1 MASRLVSVSKNIFG
15 KAFYSNIWIAISFG
29 LISQVIG
36 YTKYEGYFDL
46 YWIIMKDGYLYFN
59 LYPSFD
65 DLSAVL
71 FIRVFLAVFV
81 YHLVYPHDL
90 FTQSAYKSI
99 GCHFRWCPQR
109 DSNSRPTDYKSVA
122 LPAEL

>member
-1 MASRLVSVSKNIFG
+1 MASRLESIFKNIFG
-15 KAFYSNIWIAISFG
+15 KEFYSNLWIAICFG

-36 YTKYEGYFDL
+36 FTKYEGYFDL

-65 DLSAVL
+65 ELSAVL

-81 YHLVYPHDL
+81 FLTV
-90 FTQSAYKSI
+90 
-99 GCHFRWCPQR
+99 R
-109 DSNSRPTDYKSVA
+109 DKLNGN
-122 LPAEL
+122 

>member
-46 YWIIMKDGYLYFN
+46 YWIIMKDGYLYLN
-59 LYPSFD
+59 LYPNLDELNF
-65 DLSAVL
+65 VL
-71 FIRVFLAVFV
+71 FIRIFLAVFV
-81 YHLVYPHDL
+81 FLTIKDKL
-90 FTQSAYKSI
+90 K
-99 GCHFRWCPQR
+99 G
-109 DSNSRPTDYKSVA
+109 N
-122 LPAEL
+122 

>member
-1 MASRLVSVSKNIFG
+1 MASRLATFLKSIFG
-15 KAFYSNIWIAISFG
+15 KTLYSNIWIATSLG

-65 DLSAVL
+65 ELSAVL

-81 YHLVYPHDL
+81 FLTVKDKL
-90 FTQSAYKSI
+90 N
-99 GCHFRWCPQR
+99 G
-109 DSNSRPTDYKSVA
+109 N
-122 LPAEL
+122 

>member
-1 MASRLVSVSKNIFG
+1 MANRLATFLKNIFG
-15 KAFYSNIWIAISFG
+15 KTLYSNIWIATSLA

-36 YTKYEGYFDL
+36 FTKYDGYFDL

-65 DLSAVL
+65 ELSLVL

-81 YHLVYPHDL
+81 FLTIRDKL
-90 FTQSAYKSI
+90 KSKYNPKD
-99 GCHFRWCPQR
+99 H
-109 DSNSRPTDYKSVA
+109 
-122 LPAEL
+122 

>member
-15 KAFYSNIWIAISFG
+15 KKFYPNLWIAFSFG

-65 DLSAVL
+65 ELSVVL
-71 FIRVFLAVFV
+71 FVRVFLAVFV
-81 YHLVYPHDL
+81 FLTVKDKLKGY
-90 FTQSAYKSI
+90 
-99 GCHFRWCPQR
+99 
-109 DSNSRPTDYKSVA
+109 
-122 LPAEL
+122 

>member
-1 MASRLVSVSKNIFG
+1 MGCSYKKANLIILTNSETNLIDLHVKEKAFQMASRLASVSKNIFG
-15 KAFYSNIWIAISFG
+15 KAFYSNLWIAISFG

-65 DLSAVL
+65 ELSAIL

-81 YHLVYPHDL
+81 FLTVKDKL
-90 FTQSAYKSI
+90 K
-99 GCHFRWCPQR
+99 G
-109 DSNSRPTDYKSVA
+109 N
-122 LPAEL
+122 